1 MIIGGDSVKNWIK
14 YLVLVASSII
24 SFIFLYCLIYLA
36 IGANELSDPETLSI
50 PFLAMITSIVALI
63 LFTVWCFKYSAKSK
77 YKTLGLTALS
87 FGIIGVLCFF
97 LSPIINSLLI

>member
-1 MIIGGDSVKNWIK
+1 MKNWIK
-14 YLVLVASSII
+14 YLVLIASSII
-24 SFIFLYCLIYLA
+24 SFIFLFLIIALSM
-36 IGANELSDPETLSI
+36 GSGELSDPETLSI

-63 LFTVWCFKYSAKSK
+63 LFTIWCFKYSAKNK